1 MSNKTIQ
8 TCIKL
13 GADICKRNG
22 IKELSYTGDLK
33 GNLCMHCWVCSTAC
47 PVPYLKTRFQYIAYE
62 VNELLGIFE
71 PFLVKVT
78 IKDLCIRK
86 GSGIKYEKKG
96 FIKPGTYTIIDVDG
110 DWGKLKSGAGWI
122 CLKYVNRV

>member
-1 MSNKTIQ
+1 MGNATRAHPFNIPD
-8 TCIKL
+8 I
-13 GADICKRNG
+13 ADFN
-22 IKELSYTGDLK
+22 YTGDLS

-47 PVPYLKTRFQYIAYE
+47 SGSYLKTKFRYIAEE

-78 IKDLCIRK
+78 IKDLYIRK
-86 GSGIKYEKKG
+86 GPGTKYGKKG
-96 FIKPGTYTIIDVDG
+96 FIKPGLYTITDVDG

-122 CLKYVNRV
+122 CLKYTSYIS